1 MEKTK
6 LRRALMPVA
15 LMLAL
20 GAQAEERSRP
30 LDQTPD
36 EVAYFVSFSIS
47 EKSLVALL
55 RGAKREK
62 VPVYLRGLVNDDMK
76 ATAQAVYRLENKYD
90 VGSVNI
96 DPLRFAHYGIA
107 SVPALVRRCGEKF
120 DVVYGNLAVRDGLEL
135 INARGEC
142 AKTRSTQQPQ

>member
-1 MEKTK
+1 M
-6 LRRALMPVA
+6 LAA

-20 GAQAEERSRP
+20 GAQADERSRP

-36 EVAYFVSFSIS
+36 EVAYFVSFSIP

-55 RGAKREK
+55 RAAQREK
-62 VPVYLRGLVNDDMK
+62 VPVYLRGL
-76 ATAQAVYRLENKYD
+76 ENKYG

-107 SVPALVRRCGEKF
+107 SVPALVKRCGEKF
-120 DVVYGNLAVRDGLEL
+120 DVVYGNLAVRDGLDL

-142 AKTRSTQQPQ
+142 TKTRSTQQPQ